1 MCIVFRGI
9 HALLLSI
16 IESPLKVSSTS
27 LNKDINTST
36 TTNASSSFKKKQFN
50 NFIQKSESIL
60 VKEAALVIKIGFVL
74 FYPTSKDSSLLL
86 EHAMKGKTNVV
97 LLHAV
102 MDRLSEETSVAS
114 MLDPLL
120 HSMLTSTLEI
130 ETSPEF
136 HLNTSNKT
144 IDLSDSPSKNST
156 STTAGNGA
164 MNSVKEEQDVDVLMS
179 DLLSHT
185 VKHLHVAAHPSATN
199 SKVNPSPYLKLLL
212 ALQTHLSRQ
221 YMKIKNE
228 QMNERK
234 KGEEGSGSNGSG
246 DSGNGSSGSVDYPS
260 SSEKCLL
267 THGAC
272 LIRKTSESV
281 SWVQQQKRRRRK
293 KKKKK
298 KIFSSNTNTNIF
310 ISFSFF
316 LAFFFFFSKTFYIP
330 FLAVKNIACN
340 AIFHQ
345 SSQQQIH

>member
-36 TTNASSSFKKKQFN
+36 TSTTNASSSSTKKQFH

-164 MNSVKEEQDVDVLMS
+164 TNSVKEEKDVNVLMS

-246 DSGNGSSGSVDYPS
+246 DSGNGNSGSVDYPS

-281 SWVQQQKRRRRK
+281 SWVQQQKRKEEEKKRRK

-298 KIFSSNTNTNIF
+298 KKKSIPHMKKK
-310 ISFSFF
+310 SFHIYVRFENSHRVV
-316 LAFFFFFSKTFYIP
+316 YID
-330 FLAVKNIACN
+330 LYIKYL
-340 AIFHQ
+340 
-345 SSQQQIH
+345 